1 MNCPSYLV
9 IEMSFEEMNIESVA
23 ATFSSPIPSSSAGWI
38 SKDVVCRLS
47 PVAASTAATALQLH
61 LEVEVEALYT
71 GGR

>member
-47 PVAASTAATALQLH
+47 PVAALQLH